1 MDNDQVHKRVRLD
14 VADVANGWVCADGAQ
29 GIYAVGVGV
38 RYVESNLAE
47 AEAEQQTK

>member
-14 VADVANGWVCADGAQ
+14 VADVANGWVFADGAQ

-38 RYVESNLAE
+38 RDIGINFAE
-47 AEAEQQTK
+47 AEAE